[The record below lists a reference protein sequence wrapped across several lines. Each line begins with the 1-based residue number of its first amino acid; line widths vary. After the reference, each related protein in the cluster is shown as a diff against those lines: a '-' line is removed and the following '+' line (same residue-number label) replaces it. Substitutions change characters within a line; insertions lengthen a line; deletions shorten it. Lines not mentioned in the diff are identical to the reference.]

1 MRIVVGRAG
10 DRRDAFIGCVVTAD
24 LLLLLLLTLRLEEAE
39 AVVSKRL
46 RL

>member
-10 DRRDAFIGCVVTAD
+10 DRRDEFIGCVVTAD
-24 LLLLLLLTLRLEEAE
+24 LPLLLLLTLRLDD